1 MLTKDSFFCQE
12 KKKNVEALVEVK
24 GGNCNP
30 MTCTEMLSCAATT
43 FCRFVNPLT
52 TRNPLKPMSAA
63 PAAKTPALA

>member
-12 KKKNVEALVEVK
+12 KKKNVEALVEKK
-24 GGNCNP
+24 GGICNP

-52 TRNPLKPMSAA
+52 TRNPLKTIEP
-63 PAAKTPALA
+63 AKTNKQPALV